1 MIIEIWYKALI
12 DSCNIINNTNNQS
25 RLGII
30 LHAYNSLTVKSCSF
44 INNTTPQGTYLIDNN
59 NDQLTV
65 DSCYIDNSIS
75 KTFYWDVTPKNTRE
89 LFTNKLIHFS
99 TDICQAEFAIIN
111 KSISK
116 VNKLS
121 LLFIALLNINISL

>member
-1 MIIEIWYKALI
+1 MIYNE
-12 DSCNIINNTNNQS
+12 NNPNEQT
-25 RLGII
+25 
-30 LHAYNSLTVKSCSF
+30 
-44 INNTTPQGTYLIDNN
+44 
-59 NDQLTV
+59 TV

-75 KTFYWDVTPKNTRE
+75 TTFYRNTELKNTRE

-99 TDICQAEFAIIN
+99 TGNCQAEFAIIN

-121 LLFIALLNINISL
+121 LFLQTLVNISNSS